1 MRLRR
6 GPCRGNSTVTAR
18 LTAIVKRT
26 NTAIEAMTGCSSMY
40 KRTKAP
46 TRSRMLLCRSADIA
60 AGRVV
65 DEEGLGWSCSISRGS
80 NAIST
85 SRFLKQYVSREG
97 IQKTELQILPI
108 GVVARVILSTTM
120 VESLGFFFKMLL
132 LSLKKS
138 TDCRFL

>member
-1 MRLRR
+1 
-6 GPCRGNSTVTAR
+6 
-18 LTAIVKRT
+18 
-26 NTAIEAMTGCSSMY
+26 MY

-120 VESLGFFFKMLL
+120 VESKLVVDAFFFGVF
-132 LSLKKS
+132 LK
-138 TDCRFL
+138 CFC